1 MPSLFHFIKH
11 VAASGNQKIIKAQIP
26 LEFRVPGAVFYGL
39 DTPSIQSLIYTL
51 LNNHPLSEFQNE
63 SSLVDKIHFVRNE
76 SDIHNFTSNTSRRIF
91 STKHLKLTDSEFELL
106 KNSNPALVQEKSKQ
120 AFLDLVNNSRNA
132 FTHFFFAFQGFIK
145 DVPHYK
151 TETPLYSYL
160 AELLNASDILK
171 DETLELDNMVLANN
185 SKLEAI
191 LKDLKTNQRVTK
203 SGQQIPLLHELVTVD
218 ELREEI
224 VAATSSFNL
233 KSSIHPGKVVKTE
246 NGVMLD
252 LGELSFQNHIVKQL
266 NNQKQLEESLKPK
279 ELTEDE
285 LLIQFLNAC
294 RKANSLSEVSKT
306 PIPEGLKEHGRVFHG
321 LKHITIYAI
330 MVKLIKLDKQK
341 NSSNTSVAED
351 YNLDLIYNVI
361 EEHKLKLQKDLVHN
375 LLIRI
380 SEGDNFQIT
389 DQEFE
394 ALKQDSRFFI
404 LDTKEEFCQ
413 KVKATPSIV
422 MDKLAQVVY
431 LNDAEQTVA
440 ASKTPLYRF
449 VVRFISDRKAAC
461 ADFNSIDEV
470 LQDLKTTQR
479 LTKDGKALPKL
490 KDNFDSY
497 LTFIEVV
504 AKVCEEHTIQ
514 SSIAQNALI
523 YKDKELVKDLGELTL
538 QKRIIESLNNFK
550 ESELPIDVVSYT
562 SLVNTKKHEKATV
575 NISPADA
582 AKALKKGDE
591 YGAHLI

>member
-1 MPSLFHFIKH
+1 MF
-11 VAASGNQKIIKAQIP
+11 
-26 LEFRVPGAVFYGL
+26 
-39 DTPSIQSLIYTL
+39 
-51 LNNHPLSEFQNE
+51 
-63 SSLVDKIHFVRNE
+63 
-76 SDIHNFTSNTSRRIF
+76 
-91 STKHLKLTDSEFELL
+91 
-106 KNSNPALVQEKSKQ
+106 
-120 AFLDLVNNSRNA
+120 
-132 FTHFFFAFQGFIK
+132 
-145 DVPHYK
+145 
-151 TETPLYSYL
+151 
-160 AELLNASDILK
+160 
-171 DETLELDNMVLANN
+171 
-185 SKLEAI
+185 
-191 LKDLKTNQRVTK
+191 
-203 SGQQIPLLHELVTVD
+203 
-218 ELREEI
+218 
-224 VAATSSFNL
+224 
-233 KSSIHPGKVVKTE
+233 
-246 NGVMLD
+246 
-252 LGELSFQNHIVKQL
+252 HIVKQL

-285 LLIQFLNAC
+285 LLIQFLNDC
-294 RKANSLSEVSKT
+294 RKAKSLSEVSKT
-306 PIPEGLKEHGRVFHG
+306 AIPEGLKEHGRAFHG
-321 LKHITIYAI
+321 LKDITIYAI

-380 SEGDNFQIT
+380 SESDSFQIT

-550 ESELPIDVVSYT
+550 EPELPIDVVSYT
-562 SLVNTKKHEKATV
+562 KRRLTL
-575 NISPADA
+575 
-582 AKALKKGDE
+582 ALQTQQR
-591 YGAHLI
+591 H